1 MISRSNIL
9 LVFRRGILR
18 LSKFYIF
25 ELMKFLKIVL
35 FLIGVFIAVGVHA
48 QSSDELK
55 RRRDKYNEEL
65 EKLNHEYEQTV
76 NDKRSTLKQLSLLKA
91 QINLREQKISNINS
105 QVRLLDNQI
114 SESNNTVH
122 SLQSQLDQLRKQ
134 YAAMILF
141 AYRNKSS
148 YNKLMFIFASK
159 DFNQSY
165 KRLKYLQQFA
175 SYRERQANYIMGTEK
190 DLHIKIN
197 ELDNTKKEK
206 NTLLN
211 DQVKEKETL
220 GKQRK
225 DQTQVVVE
233 LSRQQ
238 GQLKDQQRDLQRK
251 IAKTNQEINAAI
263 RREIEEQRRRAEAA
277 AKAAAAA
284 AAAAGVSPTNKNV
297 TNAPKTIT
305 SKSTTSE
312 VLNATPEAARLSN
325 DFLGS
330 RGSLPWPV
338 ANGVLVQGFGIYKSE
353 GITSESNGIDI
364 KTNPDASVRA
374 VFQGDVRAIH
384 NSYGT
389 YFVVIQHGEYF
400 TAYSNLKTVSVSV
413 GQKVSTK
420 QNIGTVALESVTGIP
435 KLSFQVWKGATPVNP
450 SAWLTPQ

>member
-1 MISRSNIL
+1 
-9 LVFRRGILR
+9 
-18 LSKFYIF
+18 
-25 ELMKFLKIVL
+25 MKFFKVVF
-35 FLIGVFIAVGVHA
+35 FLIGLFIAVNVHA
-48 QSSDELK
+48 QTPDELR

-65 EKLNHEYEQTV
+65 EKLNREYEETV
-76 NDKRSTLKQLSLLKA
+76 NNKRSTLKQLSLLKA

-122 SLQSQLDQLRKQ
+122 TLQGQLDQLRKE

-141 AYRNKSS
+141 AYRNQSS
-148 YNKLMFIFASK
+148 YNKLMFIFAAK

-165 KRLKYLQQFA
+165 KRLKYLQQFGA
-175 SYRERQANYIMGTEK
+175 YRERQAHYIEGTEK
-190 DLHIKIN
+190 DLNIKIV

-225 DQTQVVVE
+225 DQSQVVVE
-233 LSRQQ
+233 LSKQQ

-263 RREIEEQRRRAEAA
+263 RREIEEQRRKAEAA

-284 AAAAGVSPTNKNV
+284 AAAAGVSPSNPNNKNV
-297 TNAPKTIT
+297 TAPKKAIT
-305 SKSTTSE
+305 KSSTNSE

-325 DFLGS
+325 DFLGN

-338 ANGVLVQGFGIYKSE
+338 TNGVVVQVFGIYTVE
-353 GITSESNGIDI
+353 GIKSESNGVDI
-364 KTNPDASVRA
+364 KTNTDAPVRA

-400 TAYSNLKTVSVSV
+400 TAYSNMKTVSVSV
-413 GQKVSTK
+413 GQKVTTK

-435 KLSFQVWKGATPVNP
+435 KLSFQVWKGSTPVNP
-450 SAWLTPQ
+450 AAWLTPQ

>member
-1 MISRSNIL
+1 
-9 LVFRRGILR
+9 
-18 LSKFYIF
+18 
-25 ELMKFLKIVL
+25 MKFLKVV
-35 FLIGVFIAVGVHA
+35 FFVIGVFIAVGVHA

-65 EKLNHEYEQTV
+65 DKLNREYEQTV
-76 NDKRSTLKQLSLLKA
+76 NDKRSSLKQLSLLKA
-91 QINLREQKISNINS
+91 QINLREQKIGNINS

-122 SLQSQLDQLRKQ
+122 SLQNQLDQLRKQ

-225 DQTQVVVE
+225 DQTQVVAD

-238 GQLKDQQRDLQRK
+238 GDLKNQQRDLQRK

-263 RREIEEQRRRAEAA
+263 RREIEEARRRAEAA

-284 AAAAGVSPTNKNV
+284 AAAAGVNPTNKNV
-297 TNAPKTIT
+297 TNAPKAIT
-305 SKSTTSE
+305 AKSTTSE

-325 DFLGS
+325 DFLGN

-338 ANGVLVQGFGIYKSE
+338 TNGVVVEVFGKHVVNN
-353 GITSESNGIDI
+353 ITSENNGVDI
-364 KTNPDASVRA
+364 KTNPDAPVRA
-374 VFQGDVRAIH
+374 VFQGDVRAVR
-384 NSYGT
+384 NTMGT

-400 TAYSNLKTVSVSV
+400 TAYSNMKTVAVSV

-435 KLSFQVWKGATPVNP
+435 KLNFQVWKGGTPVNP
-450 SAWLTPQ
+450 SGWLASQ

>member
-1 MISRSNIL
+1 
-9 LVFRRGILR
+9 
-18 LSKFYIF
+18 
-25 ELMKFLKIVL
+25 MKFLKVVF

-65 EKLNHEYEQTV
+65 DKLNREYEQTV
-76 NDKRSTLKQLSLLKA
+76 NDKRSSLKQLSLLKA

-122 SLQSQLDQLRKQ
+122 SLQNQLDQLRKQ

-225 DQTQVVVE
+225 DQSQVVAD

-238 GQLKDQQRDLQRK
+238 GDLKNQQRDLQRK

-263 RREIEEQRRRAEAA
+263 RREIEEARRRAEAA

-284 AAAAGVSPTNKNV
+284 AAAAGVNPTNKNV

-325 DFLGS
+325 DFLGN

-338 ANGVLVQGFGIYKSE
+338 TNGVVVEGFGKHVVDN
-353 GITSESNGIDI
+353 ITSENNGVDI
-364 KTNPDASVRA
+364 KTNSDAPVRA
-374 VFQGDVRAIH
+374 VFQGNVRAVR
-384 NSYGT
+384 NTMGT

-400 TAYSNLKTVSVSV
+400 TAYSNMKTVAVSV

-435 KLSFQVWKGATPVNP
+435 KLNFQVWKGSTPVNP
-450 SAWLTPQ
+450 SSWLASQ

>member
-1 MISRSNIL
+1 
-9 LVFRRGILR
+9 
-18 LSKFYIF
+18 
-25 ELMKFLKIVL
+25 MKFFKVVFI
-35 FLIGVFIAVGVHA
+35 LIGLFIAVNVHA

-65 EKLNHEYEQTV
+65 EKLNREYEETV
-76 NDKRSTLKQLSLLKA
+76 NNKRSTLKQLSLLKA
-91 QINLREQKISNINS
+91 QINLREQKIGNINS

-122 SLQSQLDQLRKQ
+122 SLQGQLDQLRKE

-141 AYRNKSS
+141 AYRNQSS

-165 KRLKYLQQFA
+165 KRLKYLQQFGA
-175 SYRERQANYIMGTEK
+175 YRERQAHYIEGTEK
-190 DLHIKIN
+190 DLHVKIV

-206 NTLLN
+206 NNLLN

-225 DQTQVVVE
+225 DQSQVVVE
-233 LSRQQ
+233 LSKQQ

-263 RREIEEQRRRAEAA
+263 RREIEEQRRKAEAA

-284 AAAAGVSPTNKNV
+284 AAAAGVNPSNPNNKNV
-297 TNAPKTIT
+297 TAPKKAIT
-305 SKSTTSE
+305 RSSTTSE

-325 DFLGS
+325 DFLGN

-338 ANGVLVQGFGIYKSE
+338 TNGVVVQGFGIYTVE
-353 GITSESNGIDI
+353 GIKSESNGVDI
-364 KTNPDASVRA
+364 KTNSDAPVRA

-400 TAYSNLKTVSVSV
+400 TAYSNMKTVSVSV
-413 GQKVSTK
+413 GQKVTTK

-435 KLSFQVWKGATPVNP
+435 KLSFQVWKGSTPVNP
-450 SAWLTPQ
+450 AAWLTPQ

>member
-9 LVFRRGILR
+9 LVFRRIILL
-18 LSKFYIF
+18 LSNFYIF
-25 ELMKFLKIVL
+25 GLMKFFKVVF
-35 FLIGVFIAVGVHA
+35 FLIGVFVAVGVHA

-76 NDKRSTLKQLSLLKA
+76 NDKRSSLKQLSLLKA
-91 QINLREQKISNINS
+91 QINLHEQQISNINS

-114 SESNNTVH
+114 SESTSTVH

-134 YAAMILF
+134 YTAMILF

-206 NTLLN
+206 SNLLK

-225 DQTQVVVE
+225 DQTRVVAD

-238 GQLKDQQRDLQRK
+238 GDLKNQQRDLQRK
-251 IAKTNQEINAAI
+251 IARTNQEINAAI
-263 RREIEEQRRRAEAA
+263 RREIEEQRRKAEAA
-277 AKAAAAA
+277 ARAAAAA
-284 AAAAGVSPTNKNV
+284 AAAAGVNPANKNV
-297 TNAPKTIT
+297 TSAPKAIT
-305 SKSTTSE
+305 ARSTTSE

-325 DFLGS
+325 DFLGN

-338 ANGVLVQGFGIYKSE
+338 TNGVVVQGFGRYMNE
-353 GITSESNGIDI
+353 GITSESNGVDI
-364 KTNPDASVRA
+364 KTNQDASVRA
-374 VFQGDVRAIH
+374 VFQGDVRAVH
-384 NSYGT
+384 NTMGT

-400 TAYSNLKTVSVSV
+400 TAYSNMKTVSVSV

-420 QNIGTVALESVTGIP
+420 QNIGTVALETGTGIP
-435 KLSFQVWKGATPVNP
+435 KLSFQVWKGSTPVNP
-450 SAWLTPQ
+450 ASWLTPQ

>member
-1 MISRSNIL
+1 M
-9 LVFRRGILR
+9 
-18 LSKFYIF
+18 
-25 ELMKFLKIVL
+25 
-35 FLIGVFIAVGVHA
+35 IGVFVAVGVHA

-190 DLHIKIN
+190 DLHIKIT

-225 DQTQVVVE
+225 DQSKVVAD

-238 GQLKDQQRDLQRK
+238 GDLKSQQRDLQRK
-251 IAKTNQEINAAI
+251 IAKTNQEISAAI
-263 RREIEEQRRRAEAA
+263 RREIEEARRRAEAA

-284 AAAAGVSPTNKNV
+284 AAAAGVNPANKNV
-297 TNAPKTIT
+297 TSAPKTIT
-305 SKSTTSE
+305 AKSTTSE

-338 ANGVLVQGFGIYKSE
+338 TNGVLVQGFGIYKVE
-353 GITSESNGIDI
+353 GITSESSGIEI

-374 VFQGDVRAIH
+374 VFQGDVRAIR

-389 YFVVIQHGEYF
+389 YFVVVQHGEYF
-400 TAYSNLKTVSVSV
+400 TAYSNMKTVSVSV

-420 QNIGTVALESVTGIP
+420 QNLGTVAIESVTGIP
-435 KLSFQVWKGATPVNP
+435 KLTFQVWKGGTPVNP
-450 SAWLTPQ
+450 TSWLTPQ